1 MYRVTADPIRS
12 TSFQPQS
19 TPMRTTSWRSRATTA
34 PISRWLAV
42 AAIAL
47 LVTLAPARIAGAQA
61 TPEGT
66 VIKNVASA
74 SYTDANNN
82 TYAAAKDSVMVTVGF
97 QAGVGV
103 TSPATVSPASPSS
116 ANQVNFTITNTGNG
130 TDTVGTVN
138 VTAAAGLSN
147 VSYKIGATAYANL
160 AALQAALNVMTI
172 TAGST
177 VVVTVVY
184 DVNSGQGGATLPI
197 QLTATSK
204 RTPATTNNSTTN
216 VTPATNRGV
225 VTTPDAATLDRLPNS
240 GTVVNYTYA
249 FSVQNTGNASD
260 VFNLVA
266 SVPGTVLSIVSVN
279 GTAGSSSTVSIAS
292 GATATV
298 NVVYTVAN
306 VAAGSTEKL
315 TLTATSQASGA
326 ATDPGDVTV
335 RVVKAA
341 LSMTKVAYRD
351 NQTTVINNT
360 TDRVLPGEFIQYKI
374 TVTNGGLASASS
386 VSITDALPAA
396 VTYNTAVGD
405 IGADWSISQAAGTVT
420 ANLTPVIAAA
430 GSRFIWIRVQVK

>member
-1 MYRVTADPIRS
+1 MSRVTAVPSRS
-12 TSFQPQS
+12 TSPINPES
-19 TPMRTTSWRSRATTA
+19 TPMSTTIRRSRATTA
-34 PISRWLAV
+34 RLSRWLGV

-47 LVTLAPARIAGAQA
+47 LVTLAPARSAGAQA

-66 VIKNVASA
+66 VITNTASA

-82 TYAAAKDSVMVTVGF
+82 TYAAATASVSVTVGF

-103 TSPATVSPASPSS
+103 SSPATVSPASPSA

-138 VTAAAGLSN
+138 VTAAAGLSS
-147 VSYKIGATAYANL
+147 VSYKIGATPYANL
-160 AALQAALNVMTI
+160 AALQAALNGMTL
-172 TAGST
+172 TAGSN

-184 DVNSGQGGATLPI
+184 SVNSGQGGATLPI
-197 QLTATSK
+197 QLTATSI

-216 VTPATNRGV
+216 VTPPTSRGV
-225 VTTPDAATLDRLPNS
+225 VTTPDAATQNRLPSN
-240 GTVVNYTYA
+240 GTNYTRT

-266 SVPGTVLSIVSVN
+266 SVPGTVLTIVSVN
-279 GTAGSSSTVSIAS
+279 GTAGSSSTVSVAS
-292 GATATV
+292 GATASV
-298 NVVYTVAN
+298 DVIYSVAN
-306 VAAGSTEKL
+306 VAAGSTEQL
-315 TLTATSQASGA
+315 TLTATSQNDAA

-335 RVVKAA
+335 TVIKAA

-351 NQTTVINNT
+351 NQSTVINNT
-360 TDRVLPGEFIQYKI
+360 SDRVLPGEFIQYKI

-396 VTYNTAVGD
+396 VTYNTASGD
-405 IGADWSISQAAGTVT
+405 TPAEWSISQAAGTVT
-420 ANLTPVIAAA
+420 ANLTPALAAA